1 MKKIFTLIAAM
12 AITLTAAATDYTDNL
27 SIEINKEQ
35 AGEPAPTTI
44 SIDQQSN
51 GKYTIM
57 MKQFSFM
64 GYILVG
70 DVTMTDVEGV
80 DDANGFTN
88 YATTQTATI
97 TNGGDIAAMLEG
109 KIDVTLQQG
118 SRSKDG
124 KFYAVIDLTVPGV
137 GDVHAVFGDN
147 NFDGSSN
154 INAATAGNNDKVA
167 AIYTLGG
174 TQVST
179 MVRGINILK
188 MQSGKTVKVM
198 NNK

>member
-12 AITLTAAATDYTDNL
+12 AITLTAAAKDYTDNL
-27 SIEINKEQ
+27 FITVNDDS
-35 AGEPAPTTI
+35 APASETTI
-44 SIDQQSN
+44 SIDPQEN

-57 MKQFSFM
+57 LKQFSFM
-64 GYILVG
+64 GQILIG

-80 DDANGFTN
+80 TDAEDFTN

-97 TNGGDIAAMLEG
+97 TNGGDIAAMLGG
-109 KIDVTLQQG
+109 KIDVTLQHG

-124 KFYAVIDLTVPGV
+124 KFYAVIDLTVPGI
-137 GDVHAVFGDN
+137 GPVHAVFGDN
-147 NFDGSSN
+147 NFSGSSN
-154 INAATAGNNDKVA
+154 INAATSGNNDKVA